1 MMIAKM
7 KLKLNKHCRAGETV
21 VQWFNTASL
30 QHTNKIKE
38 FRMILNNRFQ
48 VLQNLIKE
56 EEISIDD
63 NWKGTKDAT
72 TLTCHTV
79 TGGGNKR
86 YHKEWI
92 SIETL
97 DKIQERK
104 KKAAINN
111 SRTRTDKSKPQTG
124 YKETNR
130 QMRKNIRADK
140 QTYIRQY
147 KKLKEKEISNN
158 HKTRRK
164 QQ

>member
-1 MMIAKM
+1 M
-7 KLKLNKHCRAGETV
+7 KLKLNKRCRAGETV

-38 FRMILNNRFQ
+38 FRMTLNNRFQ

-56 EEISIDD
+56 EEISIDN
-63 NWKGTKDAT
+63 NWKGTEDAT
-72 TLTCHTV
+72 TLTYHTV
-79 TGGGNKR
+79 TGGDNKH
-86 YHKEWI
+86 YHKEGI

-111 SRTRTDKSKPQTG
+111 SRKRTDKFKAQTD

-130 QMRKNIRADK
+130 QMRRNIGADK
-140 QTYIRQY
+140 QTYI
-147 KKLKEKEISNN
+147 
-158 HKTRRK
+158 
-164 QQ
+164 